1 MNMKVLRSLLWLGSL
16 LRNISAANDDG
27 YVPFVV
33 ITILSFFPHSCYF
46 FVDHPL
52 SLFFLSFD
60 LCIVCPL
67 IFSLPVLTFVLCV
80 LWSSHYLFWPLY
92 CVSFDLLII
101 CFDLCIVC
109 PLIFSLPVLTF
120 VLCILWSSHY
130 LFWDLQIFLV
140 SFSFSAE
147 QVNWIIGSCEQYFS
161 DIMIRTGY
169 FWWND
174 YESCFVLDEHSSI
187 VTDYEPT
194 SLCWENRRE
203 T

>member
-1 MNMKVLRSLLWLGSL
+1 MTWFTITKYLCSKWWRICSICRNHDPVLFS
-16 LRNISAANDDG
+16 
-27 YVPFVV
+27 
-33 ITILSFFPHSCYF
+33 SFM
-46 FVDHPL
+46 
-52 SLFFLSFD
+52 LFFCRSSF
-60 LCIVCPL
+60 V
-67 IFSLPVLTFVLCV
+67 FVL
-80 LWSSHYLFWPLY
+80 SLFWPLY
-92 CVSFDLLII
+92 CLSFDLLIT

>member
-52 SLFFLSFD
+52 SLFFLS
-60 LCIVCPL
+60 
-67 IFSLPVLTFVLCV
+67 
-80 LWSSHYLFWPLY
+80 
-92 CVSFDLLII
+92 
-101 CFDLCIVC
+101 FDLCIVC